1 MGLLDKTSGEEVVA
15 TRVLDLKEKEQTF
28 EFNGLKGDVLP
39 SILRGFSAPVK
50 LVRDEAGGSEE
61 EDLAFLAASDT
72 DGFNSWEA
80 GQKLCTSLIFQTL
93 EGNQD
98 QSKTSD
104 YVSEAFGRAL
114 TNFTFQWVVAKSP
127 AFAPFSFFLGLLK
140 STCILKSRSP
150 SNWRIVGL
158 IQDLENSLRNQI
170 TRLS

>member
-1 MGLLDKTSGEEVVA
+1 MQEIPILSVGLLDKTSGEEVVA

-39 SILRGFSAPVK
+39 SILRGFSSAPVK

-72 DGFNSWEA
+72 NGFNSWEA

-98 QSKTSD
+98 HKARLLITS
-104 YVSEAFGRAL
+104 L
-114 TNFTFQWVVAKSP
+114 K
-127 AFAPFSFFLGLLK
+127 LLD
-140 STCILKSRSP
+140 
-150 SNWRIVGL
+150 VH
-158 IQDLENSLRNQI
+158 
-170 TRLS
+170 